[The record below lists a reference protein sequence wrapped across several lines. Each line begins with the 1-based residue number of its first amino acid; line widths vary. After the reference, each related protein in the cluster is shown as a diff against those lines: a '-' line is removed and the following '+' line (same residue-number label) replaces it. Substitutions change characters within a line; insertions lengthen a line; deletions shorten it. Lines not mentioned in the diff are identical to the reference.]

1 MRDVIEV
8 GGTSERPP
16 GGAVDQAPSGA
27 RFVGSAPTSVAVF
40 LAETSGGGERP
51 PTKLAS
57 WKGFEAAARLADGAS
72 DAEQTTRRILVSKTL
87 WAAVHGWFAN
97 GGGECYLAPV
107 VGPGGL
113 ADTLKQLESLDEIAI
128 VLAPD
133 LWSGTTDQEAS
144 QEAAGLIAD
153 HCQQMADRVAVL
165 HLPNE
170 APPGNVAATLGV
182 ESAEARRYATAYY
195 PWINVQDPGDPNA
208 APLTVPA
215 IGHAAGVWARVDQD
229 RGVHKAPA
237 NEGLRGVLGLT
248 HELSDAEHRA
258 LNDQGVNAIRN
269 FPGSGPLIWG
279 ARTLA
284 AADETEVENSYLN
297 VRRAV
302 NSLRR
307 SIRRS
312 TTWAVFEPNDE
323 RLQTSVRAMVTSF
336 LTGLWRRGVLVG
348 RSAEEA
354 FYVVCDETNNPPEK
368 GSQGKLLVQIGVALV
383 RPAEFITFQVDQITE
398 RSS

>member
-1 MRDVIEV
+1 M
-8 GGTSERPP
+8 
-16 GGAVDQAPSGA
+16 
-27 RFVGSAPTSVAVF
+27 
-40 LAETSGGGERP
+40 
-51 PTKLAS
+51 
-57 WKGFEAAARLADGAS
+57 
-72 DAEQTTRRILVSKTL
+72 SKTL

-113 ADTLKQLESLDEIAI
+113 ADTLKQLESLDEVAI

-133 LWSGTTDQEAS
+133 LWSGTTDQGAS

-153 HCQQMADRVAVL
+153 HCRKMADRVAVL

-215 IGHAAGVWARVDQD
+215 TGHAAGVWARVDQD

-248 HELSDAEHRA
+248 HELSDTEHRA

-284 AADETEVENSYLN
+284 AADETAVENSYLN
-297 VRRAV
+297 VRRSV

-312 TTWAVFEPNDE
+312 TTWAAFEPNDE

-348 RSAEEA
+348 RSVEEA
-354 FYVVCDETNNPPEK
+354 FYVVCDETNNPPER

>member
-1 MRDVIEV
+1 M
-8 GGTSERPP
+8 
-16 GGAVDQAPSGA
+16 
-27 RFVGSAPTSVAVF
+27 
-40 LAETSGGGERP
+40 
-51 PTKLAS
+51 
-57 WKGFEAAARLADGAS
+57 
-72 DAEQTTRRILVSKTL
+72 SKTL